1 MTPAASPSGDDERD
15 GAGGPAVLSTG
26 WAAGVNAYA
35 TVALLCVAGRA
46 NLLELPAA
54 FARTDVLVASLVL
67 FAVELVADKV
77 PLLDSGWDVVQTVAR
92 PLIGGT
98 TGALL
103 AGTDGADALLQTA
116 AAGGSGALSLA
127 SHSVKASIR
136 LAVNT
141 SPEPLS
147 NVLVSTAEDAAVALV
162 VMLATKHPWA
172 AAAIAMTLLVL
183 GTLLAVVLAKK
194 ARAGLRR
201 VRQRQRGRAQRG
213 PPGAA

>member
-1 MTPAASPSGDDERD
+1 MMSAMEPVVPLI
-15 GAGGPAVLSTG
+15 LSTG

-46 NLLELPAA
+46 DLLELPAA